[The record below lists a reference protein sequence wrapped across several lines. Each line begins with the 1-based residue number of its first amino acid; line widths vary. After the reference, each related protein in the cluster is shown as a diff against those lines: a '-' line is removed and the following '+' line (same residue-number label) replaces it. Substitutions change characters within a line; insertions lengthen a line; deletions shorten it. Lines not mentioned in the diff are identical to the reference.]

1 VKVDRGTYC
10 SGFVRASSFAFVQE
24 QTDDKAPN
32 SNVSFDKE
40 LRRQV
45 RMKIG
50 FRTIRS
56 ILFVLALNIPVF
68 AQSIDGS
75 VTGGVSSSAV
85 DFASTLDSSTGTPYR
100 LERGDNEFGFWGGF
114 SPKATTI
121 FAGLHEDE
129 AADRK
134 FFLAAFRYGRT
145 LAAND
150 HVALQYTL
158 DAIPVAIATGVIV
171 SRTTVGGVTTFQRE
185 TAYGVGLT
193 PAALQL
199 DFANGSKV
207 HPFIHVNGG
216 FLGFNKAVPIEDS
229 GQFAFVGE
237 AGGGLRFFTSESRAV
252 TLGVRFHH
260 ISNGNRSGA
269 NRGLNQ
275 FVIYAGFSIFK

>member
-1 VKVDRGTYC
+1 MKNCRRLVFTTLLVIAI
-10 SGFVRASSFAFVQE
+10 SGFVCA
-24 QTDDKAPN
+24 QTTFDSLAPKDSEPTN
-32 SNVSFDKE
+32 AD
-40 LRRQV
+40 Q
-45 RMKIG
+45 
-50 FRTIRS
+50 
-56 ILFVLALNIPVF
+56 PVP
-68 AQSIDGS
+68 QSKGS
-75 VTGGVSSSAV
+75 
-85 DFASTLDSSTGTPYR
+85 YR
-100 LERGDNEFGFWGGF
+100 LSRGDNELGFWAGF

-145 LAAND
+145 LVAND

-158 DAIPVAIATGVIV
+158 DAIPVAIASGVIV
-171 SRTTVGGVTTFQRE
+171 SRSTVGGVTTFHRE
-185 TAYGVGLT
+185 TAYGAGIT

-216 FLGFNKAVPIEDS
+216 FLIFNKPMPIEDS
-229 GQFAFVGE
+229 GHFAFVGE
-237 AGGGLRFFTSESRAV
+237 AGGGIRWFTSERRAV
-252 TLGVRFHH
+252 TIGLRFHH
-260 ISNGNRSGA
+260 ISNGNTSGA